1 MHINS
6 RRGRQVF
13 LMSAIMQIFFM
24 TIITKEKKIE
34 IVDHL
39 CENIKKQDGV
49 FFVNFKGVKGG
60 DSKALRSE
68 LKKSGSEMIVARKTL
83 VKIAFEK
90 GKIDFDPLSLSG
102 ETGFVFSFEDAIN
115 TAKII
120 RKFDKEEKITILG
133 GIYESKVL
141 TVEEVKTIADLP
153 TKEELLSKFLGTISA
168 PLSGFLQVLQGNTK
182 GLLYAL
188 SSISQKK

>member
-1 MHINS
+1 
-6 RRGRQVF
+6 
-13 LMSAIMQIFFM
+13 M

-115 TAKII
+115 TAKVI

-133 GIYESKVL
+133 GIYDSKVL

-168 PLSGFLQVLQGNTK
+168 SLSGFLQVLQGNTK